1 MVVVNAVNGKVT
13 ATLPIGIG
21 VDATAFDPENGL
33 AFSSNGE
40 GTLTVIHEDS
50 PDKFRV
56 LENVVTQKGA
66 RTMALNPR
74 THRIYLATA
83 EFGDTPTPTKEQPH
97 PRPSIVPGSFV
108 ILVMGKLIANAGL
121 PLKD

>member
-1 MVVVNAVNGKVT
+1 
-13 ATLPIGIG
+13 

-40 GTLTVIHEDS
+40 GTLTVVHEDS
-50 PDKFRV
+50 PDKFSV

-66 RTMALNPR
+66 RTMALDLK
-74 THRIYLATA
+74 THLIYLATA
-83 EFGDTPTPTKEQPH
+83 EFEAVPAPTKEQPH

-108 ILVMGKLIANAGL
+108 VLVMGK
-121 PLKD
+121 